1 MVRLFREYTT
11 FQTPVAVSDWQL
23 SLFQTWQVIG
33 ICAHC
38 HEQLWSPVGT
48 CGLRKGSLSR
58 QSQSGWVRMFSDP
71 LDIVAGFCAPAN
83 NRCLTSRH
91 FFCQFF
97 WEVVKCFWGRRH
109 CLGERATSRLYPATN
124 LHLNCNLIIFLQ
136 YIEKYQERVNYF
148 LLYVTVVV
156 FITNFYCRHLVLL
169 LLSLKIIE
177 RTVDILLLVSVT

>member
-1 MVRLFREYTT
+1 MNSCG
-11 FQTPVAVSDWQL
+11 A
-23 SLFQTWQVIG
+23 
-33 ICAHC
+33 
-38 HEQLWSPVGT
+38 LWWGPVGWGKAHYPDRASQGEFG
-48 CGLRKGSLSR
+48 CFQIRSILS
-58 QSQSGWVRMFSDP
+58 
-71 LDIVAGFCAPAN
+71 PAFVHQPTTAAWRVVIFVN
-83 NRCLTSRH
+83 
-91 FFCQFF
+91 FFGRLSN
-97 WEVVKCFWGRRH
+97 VFWGRRH

-169 LLSLKIIE
+169 FLSLKIIE